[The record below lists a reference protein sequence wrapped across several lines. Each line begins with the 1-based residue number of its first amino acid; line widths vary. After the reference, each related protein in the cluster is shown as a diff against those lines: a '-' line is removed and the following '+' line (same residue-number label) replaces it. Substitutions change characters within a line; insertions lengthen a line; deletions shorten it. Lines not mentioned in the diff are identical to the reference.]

1 ATSFTWIDVV
11 GHYLPLGYGRIT
23 VRDRLPGRFWS
34 HMRFRDS
41 GTDEVLA
48 VDVTLIDSDGVI
60 VTEISDYVLRRINT
74 DAVVAGVTADAGA
87 QRAGTVTVPDQG
99 GQVATT
105 AGGPDAVGIRPA
117 EGAEAF
123 HRLLATPLGA
133 QVVIAATP
141 VAAYLA
147 GVGSVTQETVETEL
161 DPAAVSDRPRPGGAV
176 ADDYVAPRGDVETAI
191 ARLWSEVLGGERI
204 GVDDD
209 FFELGGNS
217 LIAVQLIALIRKE
230 LGVRLPMR
238 SLFEEPTVAGVT
250 ALIEQ
255 ARAATPAA
263 AETAPAASQTMI
275 PRLPRRSEQQ

>member
-1 ATSFTWIDVV
+1 
-11 GHYLPLGYGRIT
+11 
-23 VRDRLPGRFWS
+23 
-34 HMRFRDS
+34 M
-41 GTDEVLA
+41 
-48 VDVTLIDSDGVI
+48 
-60 VTEISDYVLRRINT
+60 
-74 DAVVAGVTADAGA
+74 
-87 QRAGTVTVPDQG
+87 
-99 GQVATT
+99 
-105 AGGPDAVGIRPA
+105 
-117 EGAEAF
+117 
-123 HRLLATPLGA
+123 
-133 QVVIAATP
+133 IAATP

-147 GVGSVTQETVETEL
+147 GIGSVTQETVETEL
-161 DPAAVSDRPRPGGAV
+161 DPAAVSDRPRPGGAA

-250 ALIEQ
+250 SLIEQ
-255 ARAATPAA
+255 ARATTPA
-263 AETAPAASQTMI
+263 AETAPAANQSMI